1 MRITLVLPTYN
12 EAENLPKLLPVLMA
26 LPLPGLRVL
35 VVDDL
40 SPDGSGQIAER
51 LAAEYPGRIEVLH
64 RSGPRGLG
72 SAYSFGFDHALRG
85 DAEAIAQM
93 DCDFSHPPEKLPE
106 LVARLADCDL
116 VQGSRYVPGGGVD
129 DNWPAWRKALSRWA
143 NLYART
149 ILRLPVNDVT
159 GAFRLWRRS
168 LLERV
173 PYQQAVSNGYIFL
186 VEILYLAKLQGA
198 RFGEVPIYFADRQ
211 FGASKMN
218 LRVQLEA
225 ALRVWQMVWHYRSR
239 ERGD

>member
-40 SPDGSGQIAER
+40 SPDGSGQIAEQ

-64 RSGPRGLG
+64 RRGPRGLG

-93 DCDFSHPPEKLPE
+93 DCDFSHPPQKLPE
-106 LVARLADCDL
+106 MVAKLADCDL
-116 VQGSRYVPGGGVD
+116 VQGSRYVAGGGVD
-129 DNWPAWRKALSRWA
+129 ENWPVWRKALSRWA

-211 FGASKMN
+211 FGSSKMN

-225 ALRVWQMVWHYRSR
+225 ALRVWQMVWHYRAR
-239 ERGD
+239 R

>member
-1 MRITLVLPTYN
+1 
-12 EAENLPKLLPVLMA
+12 MA

-40 SPDGSGQIAER
+40 SPDGSGQIAEQ

-64 RSGPRGLG
+64 RRGPRGLG

-93 DCDFSHPPEKLPE
+93 DCDFSHPPQKLPE
-106 LVARLADCDL
+106 MVAKLADCDL
-116 VQGSRYVPGGGVD
+116 VQGSRYVAGGGVD
-129 DNWPAWRKALSRWA
+129 ENWPVWRKALSRWA

-211 FGASKMN
+211 FGSSKMN

-225 ALRVWQMVWHYRSR
+225 ALRVWQMVWHYRAR
-239 ERGD
+239 R

>member
-12 EAENLPKLLPVLMA
+12 EVENLPKLLPVLMA

-40 SPDGSGQIAER
+40 SPDGSGQIAEQ

-64 RSGPRGLG
+64 RRGPRGLG

-106 LVARLADCDL
+106 MVAKLADCDL

-129 DNWPAWRKALSRWA
+129 ENWPVWRKALSRWA

-211 FGASKMN
+211 FGTSKMN

-225 ALRVWQMVWHYRSR
+225 ALRVWQMVWHYRAR
-239 ERGD
+239 R